1 MTTTDVAIVGA
12 GPAGIAAAIQ
22 LARYGIEPVL
32 LEKGRVG
39 GLLRNAHLVENYPG
53 FPGGIS
59 GPDLVRLFEQHLSA
73 AHVEV
78 IKSEVTALDHE
89 GGAFILETAQGSI
102 RARTVIVASGTRALE
117 MDALV
122 LPEAAADRIFS
133 EVYPLRDTVDAT
145 IAIVGAGDAAFDY
158 ALNLAA
164 RNEVVI
170 LNRGTKTRCL
180 PLLYERVSL
189 SSRITYREETRL
201 TDVAVDP
208 DGGLLL
214 TCGGERLTPDDD
226 RPTREGERL
235 MCDGERLTCDMEPP
249 IHADYLVIAI
259 GREPDDGFI
268 SGRLRR
274 GVPETEAAES
284 AGPEGL
290 IFAGDVRNGIFRQT
304 AIAVGQGVHAAMRV
318 ARELGGK
325 AR

>member
-1 MTTTDVAIVGA
+1 MTTRDAAIVGA

-22 LARYGIEPVL
+22 LARYGIELVL
-32 LEKGRVG
+32 LEKNEVG

-59 GPDLVRLFEQHLSA
+59 GSDLVRLFEQHLSV

-89 GGAFILETAQGSI
+89 GGAFIVETAQGSI
-102 RARTVIVASGTRALE
+102 RAHTVIVSSGTRALE
-117 MDALV
+117 MDDLV
-122 LPEAAADRIFS
+122 LPEAAADKIFS
-133 EVYPLRDTVDAT
+133 EIHPLRDTVDAT

-164 RNEVVI
+164 RNEVII

-180 PLLYERVSL
+180 PLLYERVSS
-189 SSRITYREETRL
+189 SSRIAYREETRL

-235 MCDGERLTCDMEPP
+235 TCDGEPP

-268 SGRLRR
+268 SERLRR
-274 GVPETEAAES
+274 GVRESEARES
-284 AGPEGL
+284 EGPEDL

-318 ARELGGK
+318 ARRLGGET
-325 AR
+325 R

>member
-1 MTTTDVAIVGA
+1 MRDVAIVGA

-32 LEKGRVG
+32 FERERVG
-39 GLLRNAHLVENYPG
+39 GLLINAHLVENYPG

-59 GPDLVRLFEQHLSA
+59 GPDLVRLLGQHLRA

-78 IKSEVTALDHE
+78 IPSEVTTLDHE
-89 GGAFILETAQGSI
+89 GGAFIVETARNSI
-102 RARTVIVASGTRALE
+102 RARTVIVSSGTRALRI
-117 MDALV
+117 DDLAFPKDSV
-122 LPEAAADRIFS
+122 DRIFS

-145 IAIVGAGDAAFDY
+145 IAIVGAGDVAFDY

-164 RNEVVI
+164 RNDVII
-170 LNRGTKTRCL
+170 LNRGTNPSCL
-180 PLLYERVSL
+180 PLLYERASS
-189 SSRITYREETRL
+189 SSRITYREKMRL

-214 TCGGERLTPDDD
+214 TCGGD
-226 RPTREGERL
+226 RMPRE
-235 MCDGERLTCDMEPP
+235 GERLTCDGERP
-249 IHADYLVIAI
+249 IRADYLVIAI

-274 GVPETEAAES
+274 GVPETKAPES
-284 AGPEGL
+284 EGPEDL

-304 AIAVGQGVHAAMRV
+304 AIAVGQGVLAAMKV
-318 ARELGGK
+318 AKRLGGK
-325 AR
+325 TR